1 MMIPKTTG
9 STLVRI
15 LLLPVTT
22 HAFTPTSR
30 LSHLLPTQTTPPPPP
45 PPPPPLAHKS
55 YRFSSTTTTLH
66 LDTTTRNVER
76 TTTNS
81 IKEQLVVNALYGGDY
96 AGHIATF
103 SPTSGELIPIPE
115 YYVPETLIEWGQI
128 PSSFELL
135 TSEDYTDTTTTTT
148 TDEPLQ
154 QQQPTQLQLNRV
166 GIKVLPAVG
175 CGIDNLDTLVQKD
188 CITISSWQAFESAD
202 GSGGDGDG
210 GGGVSSSSLCFNG
223 KTDILES
230 VFVPST
236 TKSSSPDAADKEE
249 EDESSFPYRI
259 RVGIPIESLAAAQQQ
274 QVSLKSPIEVTVER
288 RTSIVSSK
296 GKLIDGGGLTGSTVF
311 QLIGK
316 NVNKPF
322 SGKQGIGLDR
332 LSGRWTG
339 LGGLAKEGEVKERD
353 LEGYWNDDSM
363 CTLSLPGNVIVRYKK
378 VVGDERT
385 FPWTVEVSLV
395 EDGGE
400 GNAIRRRVIQRKFEE
415 DGASTVQ
422 YWEEGKEADIETK

>member
-1 MMIPKTTG
+1 MIPKTTG
-9 STLVRI
+9 TLVRI
-15 LLLPVTT
+15 LLLLVTT
-22 HAFTPTSR
+22 RAFTPTSR
-30 LSHLLPTQTTPPPPP
+30 LTHLLPETAQAPPPI
-45 PPPPPLAHKS
+45 AHQS
-55 YRFSSTTTTLH
+55 YHFSSTTTTIH
-66 LDTTTRNVER
+66 NMDTTTRDDVER
-76 TTTNS
+76 TITTSSNT
-81 IKEQLVVNALYGGDY
+81 KEQLVNACYGGDY

-103 SPTSGELIPIPE
+103 SPTNGELIPIPE

-135 TSEDYTDTTTTTT
+135 TSEDYTDITTT
-148 TDEPLQ
+148 EEQ
-154 QQQPTQLQLNRV
+154 EQPTQLLQLNRV

-175 CGIDNLDTLVQKD
+175 CGIDNLDTMVQKD
-188 CITISSWQAFESAD
+188 SISISSWQAFESAD
-202 GSGGDGDG
+202 GSGGDGDDSV
-210 GGGVSSSSLCFNG
+210 VSSSILCFNG
-223 KTDILES
+223 KTDILET

-236 TKSSSPDAADKEE
+236 TKSSSSSEAADKEKE
-249 EDESSFPYRI
+249 DDESSFPYRI
-259 RVGIPIESLAAAQQQ
+259 RVGIQIESLAEITQQ

-322 SGKQGIGLDR
+322 SGKQGIELDR
-332 LSGRWTG
+332 LAGRWTTG
-339 LGGLAKEGEVKERD
+339 LGGLAKEGEVMERD
-353 LEGYWNDDSM
+353 LEGYWKDDSI
-363 CTLSLPGNVIVRYKK
+363 CTLSLPGNVIVRYTK

-385 FPWTVEVSLV
+385 FPLTVEVSLV

-400 GNAIRRRVIQRKFEE
+400 EGNAIRRRVIQRSFEE
-415 DGASTVQ
+415 DGVSTVQ